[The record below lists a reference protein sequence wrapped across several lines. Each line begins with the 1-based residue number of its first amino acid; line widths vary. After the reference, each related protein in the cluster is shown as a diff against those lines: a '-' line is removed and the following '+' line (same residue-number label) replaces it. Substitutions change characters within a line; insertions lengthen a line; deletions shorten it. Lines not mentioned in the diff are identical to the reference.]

1 MKLEILL
8 TIVGFFGTLGLTIN
22 AFFLRG
28 IFSDLNEVKIR
39 LAEMMA
45 RSEARSEKLLFLEKK
60 SMQHDNAIQELNQ
73 RVNLLEAE

>member
-39 LAEMMA
+39 LAEIMA
-45 RSEARSEKLLFLEKK
+45 RSEARNEKLLFLEKK
-60 SMQHDNAIQELNQ
+60 SMHHDNAIQELNQ